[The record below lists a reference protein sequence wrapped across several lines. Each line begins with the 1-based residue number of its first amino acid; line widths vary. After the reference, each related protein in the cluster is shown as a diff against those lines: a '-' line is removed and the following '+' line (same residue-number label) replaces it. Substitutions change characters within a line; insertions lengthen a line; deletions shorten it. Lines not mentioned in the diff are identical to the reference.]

1 MNKTIVM
8 LMMYHQALNE
18 RNFSNLYGSKSIRTA
33 AHVASVGRAHALFS
47 LGTQSQVATGEI
59 AIIKTNPWNNSKTSN
74 SH

>member
-47 LGTQSQVATGEI
+47 LGTQSQVAT
-59 AIIKTNPWNNSKTSN
+59 
-74 SH
+74 